1 LLVEVRGD
9 WKMMGD
15 IFRFPRHNT
24 TSGICWRCK
33 TTPATM
39 REFDSAASWRRDD
52 MKLSHW
58 DLLQRIVQLG
68 KKPSTLMGAPGL
80 TVSMFLFDWLH
91 AADLG
96 ITGDFLGNAM
106 WLLLAKQ
113 AGCRNQSQR
122 CQALYLKML
131 AYYKA
136 EGVIDKLPRLTE
148 LMIRKKS
155 TACPK
160 LRASASEA
168 RHLVKFIMQET
179 ANCFSDHDPIELAVK
194 KAAVHLHSCYECLSH
209 DKFQADVLKDNCIR
223 FCTLYKTLEEKVPGN
238 YWKIKPKMHLFAELC
253 SSGANPSIW
262 WTYRDEDF
270 GGLIATLCR
279 RRGGAYTA
287 TSMALA
293 TLHKFR
299 AKNTPYLK

>member
-1 LLVEVRGD
+1 VEVRGD

-24 TSGICWRCK
+24 KSGICWRCK
-33 TTPATM
+33 TTPANM

-58 DLLQRIVQLG
+58 DLLHRITQLG
-68 KKPSTLMGAPGL
+68 HALSTLMGAPGL
-80 TVSMFLFDWLH
+80 KVSMFLFDWLH

-96 ITGDFLGNAM
+96 VTGDFLGNAM

-113 AGCRNQSQR
+113 PGCRSQAQR
-122 CQALYLKML
+122 CQALYLKMQ

-136 EGVIDKLPRLTE
+136 EGVTDKLPCLKVTM
-148 LMIRKKS
+148 LKKKS

-168 RHLVKFIMQET
+168 RHLVKFVMQQT
-179 ANCFSDHDPIELAVK
+179 AECFSDNVPIELAVK
-194 KAAVHLHSCYECLSH
+194 KAAVHLHCCYECLSRA
-209 DKFQADVLKDNCIR
+209 KWQPDVLKDNCIR
-223 FCTLYKTLEEKVPGN
+223 FCTLYAELEQSVPGN
-238 YWKIKPKMHLFAELC
+238 YFKIKPKMHLFAELC
-253 SSGANPSIW
+253 SAGANPSLW

-270 GGLIATLCR
+270 GGLIATLAR
-279 RRGGAYTA
+279 RRGGAYTCV
-287 TSMALA
+287 SMALA
-293 TLHKFR
+293 TLNKFKS
-299 AKNTPYLK
+299 KNTPHLK